1 MTIVQEPAADGTAQ
15 ECKRP
20 GCGNAVP
27 PGTGRGRH
35 RVFCSD
41 DCARRYHND
50 ARIGIPAASGD
61 QDTDPLAALEQALR
75 QAAVLA
81 RTARDQ
87 AAALD
92 PARVRAG
99 IADTEA
105 ARRRAE
111 AAAVT
116 AQARQAEAEA
126 EAQALAEALQAA
138 RDDTAAARG
147 TARNAEETA
156 RALAGELDQLRR
168 DTTAKITAAEEN
180 ARRQAAAARD
190 DAVRFQRE
198 RDDALASA
206 RDARTAAE
214 TETARARQAEADA
227 RDETRRTRD
236 DAARERDALH
246 ESHNTQAE
254 AQRALT
260 DAERARAERAEAH
273 LETER
278 TDRRQLTSH
287 ITSNG
292 SQDIPPPQRGGARSK

>member
-1 MTIVQEPAADGTAQ
+1 MTIVQEPRADGTAQ
-15 ECKRP
+15 VCKRP

-27 PGTGRGRH
+27 PGAGRGRH

-41 DCARRYHND
+41 ECARRYHNN
-50 ARIGIPAASGD
+50 ARIPVPAAPGGGD
-61 QDTDPLAALEQALR
+61 ADPLTALEQALR

-87 AAALD
+87 ADALD
-92 PARVRAG
+92 PARVRAD
-99 IADTEA
+99 IADADA

-138 RDDTAAARG
+138 RDDTTAARDD
-147 TARNAEETA
+147 TSRAEETA
-156 RALAGELDQLRR
+156 RALAADLDQLRR
-168 DTTAKITAAEEN
+168 DTEAKITTAQEN
-180 ARRQAAAARD
+180 ASRQAAAARD
-190 DAVRFQRE
+190 DTARCQHE
-198 RDDALASA
+198 RDDALAAA
-206 RDARTAAE
+206 RDTRTAAE

-227 RDETRRTRD
+227 RDETRRARD
-236 DAARERDALH
+236 DAARERDALR
-246 ESHNTQAE
+246 ESHAAQLE

-260 DAERARAERAEAH
+260 DAERARAERAEAQ

-287 ITSNG
+287 ITGNG
-292 SQDIPPPQRGGARSK
+292 SQNSQPPHRSGARSK

>member
-1 MTIVQEPAADGTAQ
+1 MTIVQEPGADSTAQ

-27 PGTGRGRH
+27 PGAGRGRH

-41 DCARRYHND
+41 ECARRYHND
-50 ARIGIPAASGD
+50 ARIPVPAAAGGGD
-61 QDTDPLAALEQALR
+61 AGPLAALEQALR

-81 RTARDQ
+81 RTARDH

-92 PARVRAG
+92 PARVRAD
-99 IADTEA
+99 IAD
-105 ARRRAE
+105 AE

-126 EAQALAEALQAA
+126 EAQALAEALAAA
-138 RDDTAAARG
+138 RDDTAAGRDDARH
-147 TARNAEETA
+147 AEETA
-156 RALAGELDQLRR
+156 RRLAGELDQLRR
-168 DTTAKITAAEEN
+168 DTAAEITAAEEN
-180 ARRQAAAARD
+180 ASRQASAARD
-190 DAVRFQRE
+190 DAARFQHE
-198 RDDALASA
+198 RDDALAAA

-227 RDETRRTRD
+227 RDETRRVRD
-236 DAARERDALH
+236 DAARERDALR
-246 ESHNTQAE
+246 ESHNAQLE

-260 DAERARAERAEAH
+260 DAERGRAERAEAQ

-278 TDRRQLTSH
+278 ADRRQLTSH

-292 SQDIPPPQRGGARSK
+292 HKPPAPARSGARSK

>member
-1 MTIVQEPAADGTAQ
+1 MTTTSQPQPAGSQDLAA
-15 ECKRP
+15 CRRP
-20 GCGNAVP
+20 GCGQPLP
-27 PGTGRGRH
+27 PPGRGRT
-35 RVFCSD
+35 RQFCSD

-50 ARIGIPAASGD
+50 ARIGVPAASGD

-138 RDDTAAARG
+138 RD
-147 TARNAEETA
+147 
-156 RALAGELDQLRR
+156 
-168 DTTAKITAAEEN
+168 
-180 ARRQAAAARD
+180 
-190 DAVRFQRE
+190 
-198 RDDALASA
+198 
-206 RDARTAAE
+206 
-214 TETARARQAEADA
+214 
-227 RDETRRTRD
+227 ETRRTRD
-236 DAARERDALH
+236 DAARERDALR
-246 ESHNTQAE
+246 ESHNAQAE

-260 DAERARAERAEAH
+260 DAERARAERAEAQ

>member
-1 MTIVQEPAADGTAQ
+1 MTQTADAGTGTA

-20 GCGNAVP
+20 GCGNLIP
-27 PGTGRGRH
+27 PGAGRGRH
-35 RVFCSD
+35 RVFCGD

-50 ARIGIPAASGD
+50 ARIPVPAASGGGD
-61 QDTDPLAALEQALR
+61 GGPLDALEQALR

-92 PARVRAG
+92 PAHVRAD
-99 IADTEA
+99 IADAEA
-105 ARRRAE
+105 GRRRAE

-138 RDDTAAARG
+138 RDDTGAARD
-147 TARNAEETA
+147 TAQRAEETA
-156 RALAGELDQLRR
+156 LPLAAELDQLRR
-168 DTTAKITAAEEN
+168 DTAEQVTAA
-180 ARRQAAAARD
+180 AKAAGEQVTAARD
-190 DAVRFQRE
+190 DTARFQRE
-198 RDDALASA
+198 RDDALAAA

-227 RDETRRTRD
+227 RDETRRARD
-236 DAARERDALH
+236 DAAREREALRDG
-246 ESHNTQAE
+246 HNAQLE

-260 DAERARAERAEAH
+260 DAERARAERAEAQ

-278 TDRRQLTSH
+278 AERRQLTSH
-287 ITSNG
+287 ITANG
-292 SQDIPPPQRGGARSK
+292 SQDHPPAQRGGARSK